1 MVLTSL
7 ACLFAAQSTCTV
19 DDCSAYQKE
28 LAFRF
33 SCDTEEACQREIA
46 RELEAI
52 VPSDASALYDTLA
65 VDMRNM
71 VNSSLCRN
79 WTMCHESAV
88 VREKLNKWARVP
100 TSSSI
105 ASRLLDQNR
114 ALQNDL
120 QNVSC
125 VRPFDEASALA
136 YDRSCEFRIAVASF
150 ESAVCK
156 RRLLFSLRRELVYLG
171 LLRESCNLNTNPQA
185 RPCRSV
191 IEAAISNFSARISAL
206 TLVSLDRNSVL
217 IRVAGNAASLDYILS
232 SIRNRSCGRMENP
245 CLHDALGPILALNRV
260 RCDCFFFF
268 HSFIYLCFLQNS
280 DVAMFRSTIATMQDV
295 FFGVSD
301 EEVRRQGYKKAL
313 AIFLPTVNQ
322 CGFHRNSEPP
332 WTRNRV
338 TCVDEGRQ
346 LLSRM
351 QQLVGLDPVRW
362 LTKRE
367 VETAKQAALVG

>member
-1 MVLTSL
+1 MSQQW
-7 ACLFAAQSTCTV
+7 C
-19 DDCSAYQKE
+19 
-28 LAFRF
+28 
-33 SCDTEEACQREIA
+33 A
-46 RELEAI
+46 R
-52 VPSDASALYDTLA
+52 
-65 VDMRNM
+65 
-71 VNSSLCRN
+71 
-79 WTMCHESAV
+79 
-88 VREKLNKWARVP
+88 
-100 TSSSI
+100 SSI
-105 ASRLLDQNR
+105 SGQESPRQVQSRRACWIRIEHFKTICKMCRVFDPSMKRVLLLMIALVNFASL
-114 ALQNDL
+114 
-120 QNVSC
+120 
-125 VRPFDEASALA
+125 
-136 YDRSCEFRIAVASF
+136 
-150 ESAVCK
+150 
-156 RRLLFSLRRELVYLG
+156 SLRLKVPFVSG
-171 LLRESCNLNTNPQA
+171 ACC
-185 RPCRSV
+185 CRSV

>member
-1 MVLTSL
+1 MSL
-7 ACLFAAQSTCTV
+7 ACLCAAQSTCTV

-33 SCDTEEACQREIA
+33 SCDTEEACQTEIA

-65 VDMRNM
+65 MDMRNM

-120 QNVSC
+120 ENVSC
-125 VRPFDEASALA
+125 VRPEDEASALA

-150 ESAVCK
+150 ESVVCK
-156 RRLLFSLRRELVYLG
+156 RRLLFSLRQELVYLG
-171 LLRESCNLNTNPQA
+171 LLRESCNLNTDTLA
-185 RPCRSV
+185 RPCRNV
-191 IEAAISNFSARISAL
+191 IEAAISNFSARINAL
-206 TLVSLDRNSVL
+206 TLFSLNRYSVL
-217 IRVAGNAASLDYILS
+217 ILATGNVASLEYVLS

-245 CLHDALGPILALNRV
+245 CLQDALAPILALNKV
-260 RCDCFFFF
+260 RCDWFF
-268 HSFIYLCFLQNS
+268 HAFIYLCFLQNS
-280 DVAMFRSTIATMQDV
+280 DVAMFRSAMETMQNS
-295 FFGVSD
+295 FFGISD
-301 EEVRRQGYKKAL
+301 DEIRKQGYL
-313 AIFLPTVNQ
+313 RFS
-322 CGFHRNSEPP
+322 F
-332 WTRNRV
+332 
-338 TCVDEGRQ
+338 RQ
-346 LLSRM
+346 
-351 QQLVGLDPVRW
+351 
-362 LTKRE
+362 
-367 VETAKQAALVG
+367 